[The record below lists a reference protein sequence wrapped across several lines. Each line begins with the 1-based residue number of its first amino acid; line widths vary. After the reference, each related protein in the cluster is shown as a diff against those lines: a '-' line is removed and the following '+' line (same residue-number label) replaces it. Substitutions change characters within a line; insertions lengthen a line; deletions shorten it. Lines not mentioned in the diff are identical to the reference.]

1 MRVESVLECVPCA
14 RVSNQIIVYTC
25 PNYRNN
31 QQPTQSHYKYN
42 VFIGDFNL
50 NWLNETDSS
59 ST

>member
-1 MRVESVLECVPCA
+1 MRVESVLGSVLECVPCA
-14 RVSNQIIVYTC
+14 QVSNQIIGIKSI
-25 PNYRNN
+25 

-59 ST
+59 PT